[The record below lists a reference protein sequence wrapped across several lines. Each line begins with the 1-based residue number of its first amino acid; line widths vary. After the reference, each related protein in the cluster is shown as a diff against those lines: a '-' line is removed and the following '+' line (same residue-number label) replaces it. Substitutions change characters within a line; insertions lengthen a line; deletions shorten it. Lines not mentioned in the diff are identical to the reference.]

1 MIRAAAATAV
11 HLIRH
16 CLVSTYVC
24 RRQHA
29 ANTTAARIKNWIK

>member
-16 CLVSTYVC
+16 CSLVSTYVC

-29 ANTTAARIKNWIK
+29 ANTTAARIKN